1 MDERFS
7 PPEWI
12 QTPSR
17 QRRVHCF
24 AWSESTPT
32 AGSSGQERTLN
43 RQRAERYLYALLEL
57 EEAGVEPIRARLC
70 DRFHAT
76 HAAVDG
82 NVRRLARS
90 GYLRAQDDRVLALTS
105 DGRALAQT
113 LMHKLTVAE
122 RLLAALGIDDA
133 TMRGDAEQWA
143 LVMSDDVADAFS
155 DLLDGVAP
163 CPFHHHSSVR

>member
-1 MDERFS
+1 V
-7 PPEWI
+7 
-12 QTPSR
+12 Q
-17 QRRVHCF
+17 
-24 AWSESTPT
+24 
-32 AGSSGQERTLN
+32 
-43 RQRAERYLYALLEL
+43 
-57 EEAGVEPIRARLC
+57 PIRARLC
-70 DRFHAT
+70 DRFNAT

-90 GYLRAQDDRVLALTS
+90 GYLWAQDDRVLALTS

-133 TMRGDAEQWA
+133 TLRGDAEQWA
-143 LVMSDDVADAFS
+143 LVMSDDVAEAFS

-163 CPFHHHSSVR
+163 CPFRHNPSVR